1 MSKLKNNNFYQMD
14 LQIMSDVSDFEIL
27 TYLILSPVFCVLALF
42 VLVYYIRRRYKLY
55 KEIKRI
61 PQNLLI
67 LEEYK
72 NHLKNLKLKCI
83 INNFI
88 IVILLIE
95 IAQNVC
101 QFIFYFPTRMIDF
114 LYESPLYLKLQNYS
128 YLLDLTIRYLLIPI
142 LSMMMAFLWLAYRK
156 YEYKY
161 TIIRWTWYIVIRAL
175 VIFLIQYS
183 SFANLIPLDY
193 QTLYEWFTD
202 ILLIIFPIIDFIQFV
217 YYARRFYLH
226 LKSREKEIR
235 LFYFDKKAYLDSKF
249 LRIHFKIA
257 TILVGTALF
266 FYTLAIS
273 GSISIR
279 IDGDILYYLFYIPGY
294 QQLYDIFKISFN
306 FIDYITTLSYLIS
319 EVLFMLNYLYI
330 FIVVVYKSYR
340 DRKKLEN
347 INDYIRPI
355 VKKYH
360 DNYYNNRYTNY
371 A

>member
-1 MSKLKNNNFYQMD
+1 MY
-14 LQIMSDVSDFEIL
+14 DVNTFGELANSL
-27 TYLILSPVFCVLALF
+27 LPLPFCVLALF

-61 PQNLLI
+61 PKDLLI

-72 NHLKNLKLKCI
+72 NHQKNLKLKCI

-88 IVILLIE
+88 IDDYCHYCHFIIIVILLIE
-95 IAQNVC
+95 IAQNVF
-101 QFIFYFPTRMIDF
+101 QFILYFPARIIDF
-114 LYESPLYLKLQNYS
+114 LVECPLYWELQYYS
-128 YLLDLTIRYLLIPI
+128 YMLFLPIRYSFVPV
-142 LSMMMAFLWLAYRK
+142 LSMMMDFLWLAYRK

-175 VIFLIQYS
+175 VLFIIQY
-183 SFANLIPLDY
+183 FEIKNLIPLDY
-193 QTLYEWFTD
+193 ETIYQCFKD
-202 ILLIIFPIIDFIQFV
+202 IILLIFTIIDFIQFV

-235 LFYFDKKAYLDSKF
+235 LFYFDKKAYLDSKY

-266 FYTLAIS
+266 FYTLATS
-273 GSISIR
+273 A
-279 IDGDILYYLFYIPGY
+279 DIFSTFDTTLYTLSKPAGY
-294 QQLYDIFKISFN
+294 QQLYYIFTLLFGSLTFTITIFSF
-306 FIDYITTLSYLIS
+306 LIS
-319 EVLFMLNYLYI
+319 EVLFNLNYLYI

-340 DRKKLEN
+340 DRKRLEN

-355 VKKYH
+355 VKQYH
-360 DNYYNNRYTNY
+360 DRYYN
-371 A
+371 

>member
-1 MSKLKNNNFYQMD
+1 MD
-14 LQIMSDVSDFEIL
+14 FQIMNYVVEVEIY
-27 TYLILSPVFCVLALF
+27 TYIILSPIFFVLALF
-42 VLVYYIRRRYKLY
+42 TLVYYIRRRYKLY
-55 KEIKRI
+55 KEINRI
-61 PQNLLI
+61 PKDMLI
-67 LEEYK
+67 LEGYK
-72 NHLKNLKLKCI
+72 NYLKNLKLKCI

-101 QFIFYFPTRMIDF
+101 QFLAYFPAKIIVF
-114 LYESPLYLKLQNYS
+114 LEECPLYLKLQHYS
-128 YLLDLTIRYLLIPI
+128 ILLYPTIRYSLVPV
-142 LSMMMAFLWLAYRK
+142 LSMMMGFLWLAYRK

-175 VIFLIQYS
+175 VLFIIQYS
-183 SFANLIPLDY
+183 SITKLIPLDY
-193 QTLYEWFTD
+193 QTSYDLFTT
-202 ILLIIFPIIDFIQFV
+202 ILLLILPSIDFIQFV

-235 LFYFDKKAYLDSKF
+235 LFYFDMEAYLDSKY

-266 FYTLAIS
+266 FYTLAIY
-273 GSISIR
+273 SILLNIF
-279 IDGDILYYLFYIPGY
+279 DDIPFYLLYIPGY
-294 QQLYDIFKISFN
+294 QQLYYILIISDS
-306 FIDYITTLSYLIS
+306 IITYTTSFSYLICK
-319 EVLFMLNYLYI
+319 VLFMLNYLYI
-330 FIVVVYKSYR
+330 FIVVAYKSYR

>member
-1 MSKLKNNNFYQMD
+1 M
-14 LQIMSDVSDFEIL
+14 
-27 TYLILSPVFCVLALF
+27 
-42 VLVYYIRRRYKLY
+42 
-55 KEIKRI
+55 
-61 PQNLLI
+61 
-67 LEEYK
+67 
-72 NHLKNLKLKCI
+72 
-83 INNFI
+83 
-88 IVILLIE
+88 IE

-101 QFIFYFPTRMIDF
+101 QFIFYFPNSIIDF
-114 LYESPLYLKLQNYS
+114 LYESPLYLKLLNYF

-142 LSMMMAFLWLAYRK
+142 LSMMMDFLWLAYRK

-161 TIIRWTWYIVIRAL
+161 TIIKWTWYIVVRAL
-175 VIFLIQYS
+175 VLFLIQYS

-279 IDGDILYYLFYIPGY
+279 IDGDILHYLFYIPGY
-294 QQLYDIFKISFN
+294 QQLYDILIISYSI
-306 FIDYITTLSYLIS
+306 IDYITTLSYLIS
-319 EVLFMLNYLYI
+319 EVLFMLNYLYV
-330 FIVVVYKSYR
+330 FIVVAYKSYR

-355 VKKYH
+355 VKQYH
-360 DNYYNNRYTNY
+360 DN
-371 A
+371 